1 MLNYGTATDANIRHK
16 HRRHEHIG
24 TFFILKANMKQYLRT
39 VQFSFVFFFFFTCVC
54 VYVYFNSKP
63 VKIFFF
69 FFFFQSGGQVHLNKV
84 KLVQITISTQNT
96 FLSLKL

>member
-39 VQFSFVFFFFFTCVC
+39 VQFSFVFFFTCVC

-69 FFFFQSGGQVHLNKV
+69 FQSGGQVHLNKV
-84 KLVQITISTQNT
+84 KLIQITISTQNT

>member
-39 VQFSFVFFFFFTCVC
+39 VQFSFVFFF
-54 VYVYFNSKP
+54 YVSACMCILIQSQSKS
-63 VKIFFF
+63 F

-84 KLVQITISTQNT
+84 KLIQITISTQNT